1 MGGMGQEKQGIITKE
16 KNPGV
21 AAVLSF
27 IYPGLGQI
35 YNEEIKK
42 GIIFVVI
49 GIALVFSMFLL
60 IGFILYPTFWAYNVY
75 DAYKTAKATQK

>member
-1 MGGMGQEKQGIITKE
+1 MDNFNVGDDKKVGDIGQGKQVSSIQE

-42 GIIFVVI
+42 GIIFI
-49 GIALVFSMFLL
+49 I
-60 IGFILYPTFWAYNVY
+60 N
-75 DAYKTAKATQK
+75 